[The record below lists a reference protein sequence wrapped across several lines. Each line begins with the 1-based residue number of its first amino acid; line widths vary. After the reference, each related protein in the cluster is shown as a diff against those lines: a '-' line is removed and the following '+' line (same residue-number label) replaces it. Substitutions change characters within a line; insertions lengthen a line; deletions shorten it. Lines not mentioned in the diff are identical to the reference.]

1 MFYSGTNTEA
11 DILKL
16 IQNLVHAKESVP
28 LRSSANQMSYF
39 DKQKYATDDALNIGR
54 VHCMQEGWD
63 DALVSFM
70 QSGGFSPSSK
80 VPLISA
86 PTLILW
92 GRQDKVS

>member
-1 MFYSGTNTEA
+1 MPTPTFSHFS
-11 DILKL
+11 LC
-16 IQNLVHAKESVP
+16 KESVP

-39 DKQKYATDDALNIGR
+39 DKEKYATDDALNIGR

-92 GRQDKVS
+92 GRQDKVRL

>member
-1 MFYSGTNTEA
+1 
-11 DILKL
+11 
-16 IQNLVHAKESVP
+16 
-28 LRSSANQMSYF
+28 MSYF
-39 DKQKYATDDALNIGR
+39 DKEKYATDDALNIGR

-92 GRQDKVS
+92 GRQDKVRL